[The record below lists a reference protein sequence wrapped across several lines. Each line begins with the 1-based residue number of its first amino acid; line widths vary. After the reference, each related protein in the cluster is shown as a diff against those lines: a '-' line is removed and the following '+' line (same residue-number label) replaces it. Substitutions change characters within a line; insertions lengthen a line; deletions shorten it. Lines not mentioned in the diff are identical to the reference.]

1 MLNLPHLKK
10 IKSKFVLK
18 KPTKNKIRIQIGK
31 FSNPKSKSKS
41 KKKIRIQCQN
51 WSQDNLRKVNLNSKP
66 KSKREFESKDGQNL
80 QKKIPNPNSKPKSK
94 FKVPAK
100 DKNPKHR
107 SAYKKEN
114 LKSELQKENP
124 EAE

>member
-1 MLNLPHLKK
+1 MLNSPHLKK

-18 KPTKNKIRIQIGK
+18 KPTKNKIEVESENFWIQSRNPSRKRK
-31 FSNPKSKSKS
+31 FESKAEIEKR
-41 KKKIRIQCQN
+41 IRIQ
-51 WSQDNLRKVNLNSKP
+51 R
-66 KSKREFESKDGQNL
+66 RGQNL

-100 DKNPKHR
+100 EKNPKHR